1 MIALSKRRNAAEDL
15 AIKFSGDLALAIKIQ
30 DTKRIAKL
38 SKLFQT
44 ELKKSTALQ
53 MQINRLGAEIGK
65 LAVLA
70 QKIDI

>member
-1 MIALSKRRNAAEDL
+1 MMALSKRRNAAEE
-15 AIKFSGDLALAIKIQ
+15 AVFKFSGDLALAIKIQ
-30 DTKRIAKL
+30 DSKRIAKL